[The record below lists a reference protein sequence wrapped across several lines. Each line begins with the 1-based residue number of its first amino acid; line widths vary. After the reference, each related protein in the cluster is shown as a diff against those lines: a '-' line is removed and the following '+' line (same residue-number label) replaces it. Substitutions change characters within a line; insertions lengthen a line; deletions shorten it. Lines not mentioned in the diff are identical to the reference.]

1 MGIIYICVRVFVC
14 GLWMERER
22 EKRIAFRATGSDSL
36 FCLQVLFWV
45 NLQLAAG
52 FVFFALLKQ
61 RMIEK
66 CCTRLLI
73 SISITILI
81 V

>member
-1 MGIIYICVRVFVC
+1 MGIIYMCVLVVVC
-14 GLWMERER
+14 GLWMER

-61 RMIEK
+61 RMNAK

-73 SISITILI
+73 TISITILI

>member
-36 FCLQVLFWV
+36 FCLQVL
-45 NLQLAAG
+45 
-52 FVFFALLKQ
+52 
-61 RMIEK
+61 
-66 CCTRLLI
+66 C
-73 SISITILI
+73 S
-81 V
+81 

>member
-1 MGIIYICVRVFVC
+1 MGIIYIYIYVC
-14 GLWMERER
+14 GWWMER

-61 RMIEK
+61 RMIAK

-73 SISITILI
+73 TILI